1 MPWHAYSFLTVTFF
15 FCCLSYRKRKSLVC
29 PTSWRTKGLGWLG
42 ERRRRGGDIPVP
54 GAIQGEGCCTLPT
67 VRQCTEG
74 FLMFPPNSNSVS
86 KNMSNPFK
94 TFFFLNHTS
103 YTCTQSSLST
113 RNSIMAFT
121 KAFFWHVF
129 PQIIIATAPQHRN
142 YCHYPHFK
150 GGTGLWV

>member
-42 ERRRRGGDIPVP
+42 ERRRRGGDLPVP

-94 TFFFLNHTS
+94 TFFFFKS
-103 YTCTQSSLST
+103 YQLYMYAIISQYQEQYNGIYKSIFLARISSDHHRHSPATQELLSLS
-113 RNSIMAFT
+113 
-121 KAFFWHVF
+121 
-129 PQIIIATAPQHRN
+129 P
-142 YCHYPHFK
+142 
-150 GGTGLWV
+150 L